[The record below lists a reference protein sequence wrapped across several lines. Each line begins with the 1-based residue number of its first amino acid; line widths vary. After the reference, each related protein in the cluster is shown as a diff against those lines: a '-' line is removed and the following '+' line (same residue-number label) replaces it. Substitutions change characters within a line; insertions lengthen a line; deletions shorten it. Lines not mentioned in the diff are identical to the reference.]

1 MFVICQSRD
10 LEILVS
16 SMSAIEGEYIVVL
29 KDTLTS
35 QEGEFCQTKVRAVTV
50 NCTCRP
56 YDRLVSDHIAWARQQ
71 VAQSGH
77 GSTIMDVFSMGTFN
91 GYSAKLAP
99 Q

>member
-1 MFVICQSRD
+1 
-10 LEILVS
+10 
-16 SMSAIEGEYIVVL
+16 MSAIEGEYIVVL

-35 QEGEFCQTKVRAVTV
+35 QE
-50 NCTCRP
+50 
-56 YDRLVSDHIAWARQQ
+56 VSDHIAWARQQ

-99 Q
+99 HLLAQLERSSAIAYVEKNQEVSIND